1 MIPSCEDMYGALE
14 ARHGR
19 ELQKKLSEAKVAV
32 CGLGGL
38 GSNAAVHL
46 ARAGVGELMLFD
58 MDKVDITNLHR
69 QQYFTDQL
77 GQPKAAALA
86 ETLGRIAP
94 YCKITA
100 HEVELTEDNMAEL
113 LKDCH
118 IVCECFDKADQKAML
133 VNFVLENFPD
143 KYMIA
148 ASGMAGL
155 ASANEIC
162 TRRITKH
169 FYLCGDGHTDV
180 NEAGTLFASRVA
192 VCAAHQ
198 ANMVI
203 RIISGE
209 TEP

>member
-1 MIPSCEDMYGALE
+1 MIPSREDMYDALA
-14 ARHGR
+14 ARHGS

-38 GSNAAVHL
+38 GSNVSVHL

-58 MDKVDITNLHR
+58 MDKVDISNLHR
-69 QQYFTDQL
+69 QQYFPDQL

-86 ETLGRIAP
+86 QTLGRIAP

-100 HEVELTEDNMAEL
+100 REVKLTEDNMAEL
-113 LKDCH
+113 LKGCH
-118 IVCECFDKADQKAML
+118 IVCECFDKAEQKAML
-133 VNFVLENFPD
+133 VNYVLENFPD
-143 KYMIA
+143 KYMVA
-148 ASGMAGL
+148 ASGMAGIS
-155 ASANEIC
+155 SANEIC
-162 TRRITKH
+162 TKRITER
-169 FYLCGDGHTDV
+169 FYICGDGHTDV

-203 RIISGE
+203 RIIAGE
-209 TEP
+209 YKP